1 MSTIVTDTITGK
13 STATTITIGSTP
25 VVSASA
31 NSMTIRGEGS
41 NQTSIQQ
48 GLAKSWIHV
57 ANDQSINDSL
67 NISSLDDDGTGD
79 YGININNDFSNATW
93 AFTFGHDDQAHS
105 TIILSTEISQGTQAA
120 GAVDIEQIYV
130 NSSINRTHYDGVFAM
145 TCHGDLS

>member
-1 MSTIVTDTITGK
+1 MALTRVINEGIGSASAIAGEG
-13 STATTITIGSTP
+13 TATT
-25 VVSASA
+25 
-31 NSMTIRGEGS
+31 NL
-41 NQTSIQQ
+41 QQ

-57 ANDQSINDSL
+57 ANNQSINDSL

-79 YGININNDFSNATW
+79 YGLNINNDFSNATW
-93 AFTFGHDDQAHS
+93 AFTFGHDDQAHA

-145 TCHGDLS
+145 TCHGDLA

>member
-1 MSTIVTDTITGK
+1 MALTRVINEGIGSASAIAGEG
-13 STATTITIGSTP
+13 TATT
-25 VVSASA
+25 
-31 NSMTIRGEGS
+31 NL
-41 NQTSIQQ
+41 QQ

-57 ANDQSINDSL
+57 ANNQSINDSL

-93 AFTFGHDDQAHS
+93 AFTFGHDYQAHA

-145 TCHGDLS
+145 TCHGDLA

>member
-1 MSTIVTDTITGK
+1 MALTRVINEGIGSASAIAGEG
-13 STATTITIGSTP
+13 TATT
-25 VVSASA
+25 
-31 NSMTIRGEGS
+31 NL
-41 NQTSIQQ
+41 QQ
-48 GLAKSWIHV
+48 GVAKSWIHV
-57 ANDQSINDSL
+57 ANNQSINDSL

-93 AFTFGHDDQAHS
+93 AFTFGHDDQAHA

-145 TCHGDLS
+145 TCHGDLA

>member
-1 MSTIVTDTITGK
+1 MALTRVINEGIGSASAIAGEG
-13 STATTITIGSTP
+13 TATT
-25 VVSASA
+25 
-31 NSMTIRGEGS
+31 NL
-41 NQTSIQQ
+41 QQ

-57 ANDQSINDSL
+57 ANNQSINDSL

-93 AFTFGHDDQAHS
+93 AFTFGHDDQAHA
-105 TIILSTEISQGTQAA
+105 TIQLSTEISQGTQAA

-145 TCHGDLS
+145 TCHGDLA